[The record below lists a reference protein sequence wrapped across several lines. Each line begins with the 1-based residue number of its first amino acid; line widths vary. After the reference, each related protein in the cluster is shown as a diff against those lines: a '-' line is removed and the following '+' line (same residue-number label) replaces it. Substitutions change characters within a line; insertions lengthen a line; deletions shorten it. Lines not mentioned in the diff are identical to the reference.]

1 MCYLCFVLSAES
13 SLGSSS
19 VGGAQSSSSS
29 TSASSSAMGSVSK
42 KAKKE
47 APADSGCGSPET
59 ESELPLEDDS
69 KYPEDLEDRI
79 KGGGQD
85 QFTYCVFL
93 FVIVV
98 QLLNGLDGVPAVFNN
113 PRVQGKKTVL
123 EKLGEVVDILKKG
136 VSAPDQTQELAAVL
150 FLTRLLE
157 EKGAQEKNSMRSD
170 SAQTIR

>member
-1 MCYLCFVLSAES
+1 M
-13 SLGSSS
+13 
-19 VGGAQSSSSS
+19 
-29 TSASSSAMGSVSK
+29 
-42 KAKKE
+42 
-47 APADSGCGSPET
+47 
-59 ESELPLEDDS
+59 
-69 KYPEDLEDRI
+69 
-79 KGGGQD
+79 
-85 QFTYCVFL
+85 
-93 FVIVV
+93 
-98 QLLNGLDGVPAVFNN
+98 LNGLDGVPAVFNN